1 MPARPAS
8 LDVIDDAAR
17 ARTVLNP
24 VRRRVLE
31 LLGEPGSAAGLARQL
46 DLPRQKVNY
55 HLRALEKAGFV
66 ELVEERRKGN
76 CTERLVRATATA
88 YLISP
93 GALGALA
100 GKPEDLPDRFSSG
113 YLIAV
118 GAKMVREVATLRAG
132 ADEAGQHLAT
142 LTVEA
147 KVRFASPEAQ
157 NSFAEDLAEAVARV
171 VAEHHDEQAPEGREY
186 QLVVGAY
193 PSVPDEGDDDE

>member
-1 MPARPAS
+1 M
-8 LDVIDDAAR
+8 IDDAAR

-24 VRRRVLE
+24 TRRRVLE
-31 LLGEPGSAAGLARQL
+31 LLAEPGSAAEVARRL
-46 DLPRQKVNY
+46 GLPRQKVNY
-55 HLRALEKAGFV
+55 HLRALERAGFV

-100 GKPEDLPDRFSSG
+100 GRPEDVPDRFSSG

-118 GAKMVREVATLRAG
+118 GAKMVREVAALRAE
-132 ADEAGQHLAT
+132 ADAAGQGLAT
-142 LTVEA
+142 LTLEA
-147 KVRFASPEAQ
+147 TVRFASPAAQ
-157 NSFAEDLAEAVARV
+157 NAFAEDLANAVARV
-171 VAEHHDEQAPEGREY
+171 VAAHHDEHAPEGREY

-193 PSVPDEGDDDE
+193 PNVPREGDER